1 MPLPA
6 QKQVKRENVSTKTH
20 STASQPEYEADG
32 LLSTYFSCQP
42 WCKGRGG
49 RKMCC
54 ESMRYSAEVDEGNI
68 CHKALSMYFLV
79 RNEIGRCTKT
89 AGKEG
94 VHSRERINFL
104 VQSPCYCLV
113 GECQSQN
120 LRKALTFSDPQFF
133 NGTLYKHRSFLV
145 RSFLVRSNLG

>member
-1 MPLPA
+1 MSALRHI
-6 QKQVKRENVSTKTH
+6 QQLHSQSMKQMDCFPPISHDSPGAK
-20 STASQPEYEADG
+20 
-32 LLSTYFSCQP
+32 
-42 WCKGRGG
+42 GG

-113 GECQSQN
+113 GERQSQN
-120 LRKALTFSDPQFF
+120 LRKPMTYSDPQSF
-133 NGTLYKHRSFLV
+133 NDTLHKHRHFLV
-145 RSFLVRSNLG
+145 PIRSNLS